1 VTPSLL
7 VQHQQ
12 KPKIKKLKLLRSNPY
27 RLIAIRTWGIDP
39 NQVLINDEDIL
50 VNSRRIVLTVQN
62 APKDIEELNDYVNLR
77 LFLARELAMSK
88 YREIYKTA

>member
-12 KPKIKKLKLLRSNPY
+12 KPKIKKPKLLRSNPY
-27 RLIAIRTWGIDP
+27 RLIAIKTWGIDP
-39 NQVLINDEDIL
+39 NQVLIDDEDIL
-50 VNSRRIVLTVQN
+50 VNSRRIVLTVQS